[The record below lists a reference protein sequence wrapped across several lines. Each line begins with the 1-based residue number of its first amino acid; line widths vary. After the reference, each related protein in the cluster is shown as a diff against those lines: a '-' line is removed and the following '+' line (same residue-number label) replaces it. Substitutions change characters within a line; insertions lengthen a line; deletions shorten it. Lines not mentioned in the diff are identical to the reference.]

1 MDRFVV
7 RDVTEIPKLGLKA
20 SRLQDKLTKLV
31 HLHVERPDRNS
42 VFALGFKTDA
52 PDHTGV
58 PHILEHTAL
67 CGSQKFPVRD
77 PFFKMQTR
85 SLANYMNAL
94 TGTDY
99 TYYPFATTNKAD
111 FQNLQQVY
119 MDSVFSPLLREQDF
133 LQEGWRLEP
142 ADLSDPDSPL
152 TFKGVVYNEM
162 KGQMSM
168 PAYYFYMTYFL
179 AIYPSLQYSGGDPAF
194 IPDLKYENLV
204 KFHHEKYHP
213 DNCFTFSY
221 GDFGPEEAV
230 QQLSKYLEQ
239 VKPGQGIKPALSQQQ
254 PEPVL
259 LDKPIKVVAKGPVDP
274 MFDANKQ
281 HKASLTWYVGETD
294 DFVHSLSWR
303 ILGTLLTDGHASPF
317 YQSLID
323 AGIGP
328 EFSVNTGVEETP
340 AKIMFTIGL
349 QGLSEDKIEVFKK
362 VVYETLD
369 DIISKGFAQ
378 QRLDAILHQ
387 VELSDREIDA
397 NYGMSLFHRVVARA
411 FHPNDDMMETMDTEK
426 LIAEFKSRLANKP
439 DFFQSELAKMKAA
452 PHFEFIMEPD
462 TEFEANRQANE
473 ETRLKEKVASL
484 TEEDKATIRK
494 QALDLA
500 QAQGELQNVEVLPTV
515 GITDISP
522 KATKYPVAKSTIGTT
537 PLYTRETPTQG
548 LSYVRLFKD
557 LGLINKD
564 LLPYMPI
571 YSAALTGV
579 GTEKHTMAELE
590 DLIKLHTG
598 GIGASAT
605 SVHRLGEN
613 IGVGLSMGASGLDSK
628 LEQIYELLTEVITT
642 PLLGNVSKLKSILDA
657 SAGSI
662 MDSMSQSGHRYAVN
676 AATAGVSARKAL
688 DERLGGISY
697 VKLLKGL
704 ATMSEEQLRDNLVP
718 KLKTIHSASW
728 SGRLGLTCTSG
739 ETANHLPYLKSLV
752 SKLNYDGNA
761 PRQVDVELSPRRTSI
776 LLPFQVSY
784 VGAAIKGADYFSKD
798 AAALQILSSLLT
810 HRHLHTEIREKG
822 GAYGGGASYNA
833 GDSVFTM
840 FSYRD
845 PSPENTL
852 KTMQNVGNWAIEQ
865 KWTQRDVEEGA
876 VSVFQGIDSPIS
888 PRSEIAYEYGSN
900 LTDEQRQLRRELL
913 LGVSPQ
919 DLQRVAE
926 EYLSNF
932 ESEDKSSYAVLGPNE
947 LDSQWTKVEL

>member
-1 MDRFVV
+1 MV
-7 RDVTEIPKLGLKA
+7 RDVVEIPKLGLKA

-31 HLHVERPDRNS
+31 HLHVQRPDRNS

-142 ADLSDPDSPL
+142 EDLADPNSPI

-204 KFHHEKYHP
+204 NFHHEKYHP

-230 QQLSKYLEQ
+230 QQLSAYLDK
-239 VKPGQGIKPALSQQQ
+239 VKPGKDVKAATAKDLPQ
-254 PEPVL
+254 PIPLTEPV
-259 LDKPIKVVAKGPVDP
+259 KVVAKGPVDP

-281 HKASLTWYVGETD
+281 HKASLTWYVGKTD

-323 AGIGP
+323 GGIGP

-349 QGLSEDKIEVFKK
+349 QGLSPEKIDTFKSVVF
-362 VVYETLD
+362 ETID
-369 DIISKGFAQ
+369 DIIAKGFASE
-378 QRLDAILHQ
+378 RLDAILHQ

-397 NYGMSLFHRVVARA
+397 NYGMSLLHRVVARA
-411 FHPNDDMMETMDTEK
+411 FHPNDDIMDTMDTDK
-426 LIAEFKSRLANKP
+426 LITQFKERLQAQP
-439 DFFQSELAKMKAA
+439 DFFQKELTKMKES
-452 PHFEFIMEPD
+452 PYFEFVMEPD
-462 TEFEANRQANE
+462 AEFEAKRQAKE
-473 ETRLKEKVASL
+473 EVRLKEAVSKL
-484 TEEDKATIRK
+484 TEQDKK
-494 QALDLA
+494 QIWKQSLALAEA
-500 QAQGELQNVEVLPTV
+500 QSEHQNVDVLPTV
-515 GITDISP
+515 GATDISRE
-522 KATKYPVAKSTIGTT
+522 ATAYPVKKSTVGAA
-537 PLYTRETPTQG
+537 PLYVRETPTQG

-557 LGLINKD
+557 LGSASQS
-564 LLPYMPI
+564 LLPYLPV
-571 YSAALTGV
+571 YSAALTGT

-598 GIGASAT
+598 GIGAGAS

-613 IGVGLSMGASGLDSK
+613 IGTGLSVSASGLDTK
-628 LEQIYELLTEVITT
+628 LPQIYELLTEQLTT
-642 PLLGNVSKLKSILDA
+642 PLLGNVQKLKAILDA

-662 MDSMSQSGHRYAVN
+662 IDSMSQSGHRYAVN
-676 AATAGVSARKAL
+676 VAAAGVSSRKAL
-688 DERLGGISY
+688 DERLGGISH
-697 VKLLKGL
+697 VRLLKHL
-704 ATMSEEQLRDNLVP
+704 ATLSEAELHDQLVP
-718 KLKTIHSASW
+718 KLNEIHSIGW
-728 SGRLGLTCTSG
+728 SGRLGLTCTAGVAGAHSS
-739 ETANHLPYLKSLV
+739 YLNGMVNTLGMKGDAPV
-752 SKLNYDGNA
+752 S
-761 PRQVDVELSPRRTSI
+761 VDVELGPLRACI
-776 LLPFQVSY
+776 PLPFQVSY
-784 VGAAIKGADYFSKD
+784 VGAATQGADYFSKD
-798 AAALQILSSLLT
+798 AAALQVLSSLLT
-810 HRHLHTEIREKG
+810 HRYLHTEIREKG

-833 GDSVFTM
+833 RDSVFTM
-840 FSYRD
+840 YSYRD

-852 KTMQNVGNWAIEQ
+852 KTMQGIGNWAAAQ
-865 KWTQRDVEEGA
+865 KWTQRDVEEGTI
-876 VSVFQGIDSPIS
+876 SVFQSVDAPIS
-888 PRSEIAYEYGSN
+888 PRAEITYEYGSN
-900 LTDEQRQLRRELL
+900 LSDEQRQLRRELL
-913 LGVSPQ
+913 LSVTPQ
-919 DLQRVAE
+919 DLQAASDK
-926 EYLSNF
+926 YLSNF
-932 ESEDKSSYAVLGPNE
+932 GTQDKSSFAVLGPSE
-947 LDSQWTKVEL
+947 LSPEWTKLEL